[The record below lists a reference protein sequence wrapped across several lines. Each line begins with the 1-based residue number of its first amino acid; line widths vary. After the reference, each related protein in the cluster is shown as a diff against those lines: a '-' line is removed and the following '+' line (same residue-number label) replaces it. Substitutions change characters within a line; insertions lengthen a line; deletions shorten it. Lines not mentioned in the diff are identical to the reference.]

1 MKEFSLSIGF
11 ECTREPY
18 CFMCDSC
25 FSGHCFCY
33 ICVFFLL
40 HIMIHLNT
48 AIRIK
53 AEELC
58 VILLVSTFT
67 GAKMW
72 IFCMSIIFYYVIANK
87 NKNKPISLLKYA
99 LNAYVCFYSKTT
111 GRIGIDTMEHTVEKS
126 NSLKFNGK
134 LFWSVLELAPIWV

>member
-1 MKEFSLSIGF
+1 
-11 ECTREPY
+11 
-18 CFMCDSC
+18 
-25 FSGHCFCY
+25 
-33 ICVFFLL
+33 
-40 HIMIHLNT
+40 MIHLNT

-53 AEELC
+53 VEQLY

-99 LNAYVCFYSKTT
+99 LNAYVCAFIVKQRVELELIQWNILSKKTT
-111 GRIGIDTMEHTVEKS
+111 H
-126 NSLKFNGK
+126 
-134 LFWSVLELAPIWV
+134 